1 MSRQSKNIRKA
12 RKVVKVLSPFND
24 PQQVVDDI
32 RTNIPN
38 ARLNDCKYLAGVTR
52 MYLNNELNDY
62 ETIGKLNQTLKLLA
76 TAHADEYDNNL
87 NGIAANELIERFRT
101 ESNVEYSNDVKA
113 HNATQFVENAHY
125 KIYRIDS
132 FEEASK
138 FSPYTS
144 WCVTKGEDNY
154 DAYTNNGYGL
164 FYFCIR
170 DDFKAVKAVPSDGC
184 PLDGYGL
191 SMIATSVDEDGKCN
205 TITCRWNHDNNGND
219 NIMTPMQLSKL
230 IGRNYY
236 QVFKPY
242 TKEELYAKG
251 LVPTSDV
258 QMLLDQGKKPN
269 KIFSKMLKSG
279 IDGILI
285 VRLNENK
292 WNIFDTSKNMI
303 LCSEWYGYVGNFHDG
318 FAVVRRGDDK
328 WNFIKSDGSF
338 LCSEWYKDTGYFYN
352 GFARVQRDDGIWN
365 LIKPDGSVLCSEWY
379 KDTDYFYNG
388 FARVQRDD
396 GKWNFIKSDG
406 SVLCSEW
413 YESTGN
419 FHDGFAFVRRGDGK
433 WNFIK
438 TDRSVLCD
446 EWYDLVYDFRN
457 GFAVVR
463 RDDGKWN
470 FIKPDGKVLCSE
482 WYNYTGNFIDGFAQ
496 VRRGDGKCNLI
507 KPDGKLLCSEW
518 YKDTDY
524 FYNGFARV
532 QRDDL
537 KWNFIKSDGSV
548 LCPEWYDLVYDFID
562 GFARVQ
568 RDDGIWNL
576 INEDG
581 CALSPEW
588 FAITF
593 EDDTDKVL

>member
-1 MSRQSKNIRKA
+1 MTTIKITESQYNRLFRPKQNNIIISEQQYNRLFRLITESKQSKNISKA
-12 RKVVKVLSPFND
+12 RKTVETLRPGSN
-24 PQQVVDDI
+24 PQQIIDAI
-32 RTNIPN
+32 RHDIPN
-38 ARLNDCKYLAGVTR
+38 SRLNDCKYLAGVTR

-87 NGIAANELIERFRT
+87 NGIAANELIERFKT

-113 HNATQFVENAHY
+113 HNATQFIENKQY

-144 WCVTKGEDNY
+144 WCVTKGENNY

-170 DDFKAVKAVPSDGC
+170 DDFKAVKAVPSEGC
-184 PLDGYGL
+184 PLDNYGL

-258 QMLLDQGKKPN
+258 QMILDQGKNPN
-269 KIFSKMLKSG
+269 KIFNNMLKSG

-285 VRLNENK
+285 VSLNEKK
-292 WNIFDTSKNMI
+292 WNLFDVSKNMI
-303 LCSEWYGYVGNFHDG
+303 LCSEWYKDVCYFKNG
-318 FAVVRRGDDK
+318 FARVRRGDGKYNFIKPDGSVLCPEWYNYTVNFIDGFAFVRRDDLK
-328 WNFIKSDGSF
+328 WNFIKSDGSI
-338 LCSEWYKDTGYFYN
+338 LSSEWYNLVYDFID
-352 GFARVQRDDGIWN
+352 GFA
-365 LIKPDGSVLCSEWY
+365 E
-379 KDTDYFYNG
+379 
-388 FARVQRDD
+388 VQRDD
-396 GKWNFIKSDG
+396 GKYNF
-406 SVLCSEW
+406 
-413 YESTGN
+413 
-419 FHDGFAFVRRGDGK
+419 
-433 WNFIK
+433 
-438 TDRSVLCD
+438 
-446 EWYDLVYDFRN
+446 
-457 GFAVVR
+457 
-463 RDDGKWN
+463 
-470 FIKPDGKVLCSE
+470 
-482 WYNYTGNFIDGFAQ
+482 
-496 VRRGDGKCNLI
+496 I

-518 YKDTDY
+518 YGYVGY
-524 FYNGFARV
+524 FHDGFARV

-537 KWNFIKSDGSV
+537 KWNFIKPDGSI
-548 LCPEWYDLVYDFID
+548 LCSEWYDLVYDFNGGFAQVQRDDWKWNFIKSDGSILSSEWYEDVVDFID
-562 GFARVQ
+562 GFAEVQ
-568 RDDGIWNL
+568 RDDGMWCRI
-576 INEDG
+576 
-581 CALSPEW
+581 
-588 FAITF
+588 
-593 EDDTDKVL
+593 DTNGDIV

>member
-1 MSRQSKNIRKA
+1 MSKESKNISKARRVIRKA
-12 RKVVKVLSPFND
+12 KSSLN
-24 PQQVVDDI
+24 PQQIIDAI
-32 RTNIPN
+32 RHDIPN
-38 ARLNDCKYLAGVTR
+38 SRLNDCKHLAGVTR
-52 MYLNNELNDY
+52 MALNDELNDY

-113 HNATQFVENAHY
+113 HNATQFVENTHY

-170 DDFKAVKAVPSDGC
+170 DDFKMTNAVQSEGC
-184 PLDGYGL
+184 PLDDYGL

-205 TITCRWNHDNNGND
+205 TITCRWNHGNGGND

-269 KIFSKMLKSG
+269 KIFSKMLNSG

-285 VRLNENK
+285 VSLNENK
-292 WNIFDTSKNMI
+292 WNIFDVSKNMI
-303 LCSEWYGYVGNFHDG
+303 LCSEWYGYVGYFHDG
-318 FAVVRRGDDK
+318 FAVVRRGDLK
-328 WNFIKSDGSF
+328 CNF
-338 LCSEWYKDTGYFYN
+338 
-352 GFARVQRDDGIWN
+352 
-365 LIKPDGSVLCSEWY
+365 IKPDGSVLCDEWY
-379 KDTDYFYNG
+379 DYL
-388 FARVQRDD
+388 
-396 GKWNFIKSDG
+396 S
-406 SVLCSEW
+406 
-413 YESTGN
+413 N
-419 FHDGFAFVRRGDGK
+419 FHDGFSRVQRGDGK
-433 WNFIK
+433 
-438 TDRSVLCD
+438 
-446 EWYDLVYDFRN
+446 Y
-457 GFAVVR
+457 
-463 RDDGKWN
+463 N
-470 FIKPDGKVLCSE
+470 FIKPDGSILC
-482 WYNYTGNFIDGFAQ
+482 D
-496 VRRGDGKCNLI
+496 
-507 KPDGKLLCSEW
+507 EW
-518 YKDTDY
+518 YKDIDY

-537 KWNFIKSDGSV
+537 KYNFIKPDGDV
-548 LCPEWYDLVYDFID
+548 LCPEWYDLVYDFNG
-562 GFARVQ
+562 GFAEVQ
-568 RDDGIWNL
+568 RDDGIWRR
-576 INEDG
+576 I
-581 CALSPEW
+581 
-588 FAITF
+588 
-593 EDDTDKVL
+593 DTNGDIV

>member
-1 MSRQSKNIRKA
+1 MTTIKITESQYNRLFRPKQNNIIISEQQYNRLFRLITESKQSKNISKA
-12 RKVVKVLSPFND
+12 RKTVETLRPGSN
-24 PQQVVDDI
+24 PQQIIDAI
-32 RTNIPN
+32 RHDIPN
-38 ARLNDCKYLAGVTR
+38 SRLNDCKYLAGVTR

-87 NGIAANELIERFRT
+87 NGMTANELIERFKT

-113 HNATQFVENAHY
+113 HNATQFVENKQY

-132 FEEASK
+132 FEKASK

-144 WCVTKGEDNY
+144 WCVTKGENNY

-170 DDFKAVKAVPSDGC
+170 DDFKAVKAVPSEGC
-184 PLDGYGL
+184 PLDNYGL

-258 QMLLDQGKKPN
+258 QMLLDQGKNPN

-285 VRLNENK
+285 VSLNEKK
-292 WNIFDTSKNMI
+292 WNLFDVSKNMI
-303 LCSEWYGYVGNFHDG
+303 LCSEWYGYVGYFHDG
-318 FAVVRRGDDK
+318 FARIRRGDLK
-328 WNFIKSDGSF
+328 WNFIKSDGSI
-338 LCSEWYKDTGYFYN
+338 LSSEWY
-352 GFARVQRDDGIWN
+352 N
-365 LIKPDGSVLCSEWY
+365 LVYD
-379 KDTDYFYNG
+379 
-388 FARVQRDD
+388 
-396 GKWNFIKSDG
+396 FI
-406 SVLCSEW
+406 
-413 YESTGN
+413 
-419 FHDGFAFVRRGDGK
+419 DGFAVVRRGDGK

-438 TDRSVLCD
+438 TDGSVLCD
-446 EWYDLVYDFRN
+446 EWYDYVSYFID
-457 GFAVVR
+457 GFARIR
-463 RDDGKWN
+463 RDDGKYN
-470 FIKPDGKVLCSE
+470 LIKPDGKVLYSE
-482 WYNYTGNFIDGFAQ
+482 WYGYIGCFHDGFAQ
-496 VRRGDGKCNLI
+496 VQRDDGKYNFI
-507 KPDGKLLCSEW
+507 KPDGSILCSEW
-518 YKDTDY
+518 YKDVCD
-524 FYNGFARV
+524 FKKSGFARV

-537 KWNFIKSDGSV
+537 KWNFIKPDGSI
-548 LCPEWYDLVYDFID
+548 LCSEWYDLVYDFNG
-562 GFARVQ
+562 GFARIR
-568 RDDGIWNL
+568 RDDGMWCRI
-576 INEDG
+576 
-581 CALSPEW
+581 
-588 FAITF
+588 
-593 EDDTDKVL
+593 DTKGEIIG

>member
-1 MSRQSKNIRKA
+1 MSKESKNISKARRVIRKA
-12 RKVVKVLSPFND
+12 KSTLN
-24 PQQVVDDI
+24 PQQIIDVI
-32 RTNIPN
+32 RHDIPN
-38 ARLNDCKYLAGVTR
+38 SRLNDCKYLAGVTR

-113 HNATQFVENAHY
+113 HNATQFVENTHY

-132 FEEASK
+132 FEKASK

-144 WCVTKGEDNY
+144 WCVTKNENNY

-170 DDFKAVKAVPSDGC
+170 DDFKSVEEVKSEGC
-184 PLDGYGL
+184 PLDNYGL

-269 KIFSKMLKSG
+269 KIFSKMLNSS

-285 VRLNENK
+285 VSLNENK
-292 WNIFDTSKNMI
+292 WNFFDISKNMI
-303 LCSEWYGYVGNFHDG
+303 LCSEWYDYVGNFYD
-318 FAVVRRGDDK
+318 
-328 WNFIKSDGSF
+328 
-338 LCSEWYKDTGYFYN
+338 
-352 GFARVQRDDGIWN
+352 GFARVQR
-365 LIKPDGSVLCSEWY
+365 
-379 KDTDYFYNG
+379 
-388 FARVQRDD
+388 
-396 GKWNFIKSDG
+396 
-406 SVLCSEW
+406 
-413 YESTGN
+413 
-419 FHDGFAFVRRGDGK
+419 GDGK
-433 WNFIK
+433 
-438 TDRSVLCD
+438 
-446 EWYDLVYDFRN
+446 Y
-457 GFAVVR
+457 
-463 RDDGKWN
+463 N

-482 WYNYTGNFIDGFAQ
+482 WYGYVLCFYDGFVRVQRDNGKYNFIKPDGKVLCSEWYDYVGYFHDGFAQ
-496 VRRGDGKCNLI
+496 VRRGDDKCNFI

-518 YKDTDY
+518 YDY
-524 FYNGFARV
+524 VGYFHGGFVRV
-532 QRDDL
+532 QRDDW
-537 KWNFIKSDGSV
+537 KWNFIKSDGSI
-548 LCPEWYDLVYDFID
+548 LCDEWYKYVDDFED
-562 GFARVQ
+562 ESAKVE
-568 RDDGIWNL
+568 RDDGKWNL

-581 CALSPEW
+581 CTLSPEW
-588 FAITF
+588 YAITF

>member
-1 MSRQSKNIRKA
+1 MTTIKITESQYNRLFRPKQNNIIISEQQYNRLFRLITESKQSKNISKA
-12 RKVVKVLSPFND
+12 RKTVETLRPGSN
-24 PQQVVDDI
+24 PQQIIDAI
-32 RTNIPN
+32 RHDIPN
-38 ARLNDCKYLAGVTR
+38 SRLNDCKYLAGVTR

-101 ESNVEYSNDVKA
+101 ESDVEYSNDVKA
-113 HNATQFVENAHY
+113 HNATQFVENTHY

-144 WCVTKGEDNY
+144 WCVTEGENNY

-170 DDFKAVKAVPSDGC
+170 DDFKAVKAVPSEGC
-184 PLDGYGL
+184 PLDNYGL
-191 SMIATSVDEDGKCN
+191 SMIATSVDEDGRCN

-236 QVFKPY
+236 EVFKPY

-258 QMLLDQGKKPN
+258 QMLLDQGKNPN
-269 KIFSKMLKSG
+269 KIFSKMLKSS

-285 VRLNENK
+285 VSLNEKK
-292 WNIFDTSKNMI
+292 WNLFDVSKNMI
-303 LCSEWYGYVGNFHDG
+303 LCSEWYGYVGCF
-318 FAVVRRGDDK
+318 K
-328 WNFIKSDGSF
+328 
-338 LCSEWYKDTGYFYN
+338 N
-352 GFARVQRDDGIWN
+352 GLARIQRDD
-365 LIKPDGSVLCSEWY
+365 L
-379 KDTDYFYNG
+379 
-388 FARVQRDD
+388 
-396 GKWNFIKSDG
+396 KWNFIKSDG
-406 SVLCSEW
+406 SVLCDEW
-413 YESTGN
+413 YDLAYEFESGFARIRRDN
-419 FHDGFAFVRRGDGK
+419 GKYNFIKPDGSVLCPEWYGYVGYFHDGFAQVLRDDLK

-438 TDRSVLCD
+438 PDGDVLCP
-446 EWYDLVYDFRN
+446 EWYDLVYDF
-457 GFAVVR
+457 
-463 RDDGKWN
+463 
-470 FIKPDGKVLCSE
+470 
-482 WYNYTGNFIDGFAQ
+482 IDGFAR

-518 YKDTDY
+518 YEDVGHFHD
-524 FYNGFARV
+524 GLARI

-537 KWNFIKSDGSV
+537 KWNFIKPDGSI
-548 LCPEWYDLVYDFID
+548 LCSEWYHLVYGFID
-562 GFARVQ
+562 GFAEVQ
-568 RDDGIWNL
+568 RDDGMWCRI
-576 INEDG
+576 
-581 CALSPEW
+581 
-588 FAITF
+588 
-593 EDDTDKVL
+593 DTNGDIV

>member
-1 MSRQSKNIRKA
+1 MTTIKITESQYNRLFRPKQNNIIISEQQYNRLFRLITESKQSKNISKA
-12 RKVVKVLSPFND
+12 RKTVETLRPGSN
-24 PQQVVDDI
+24 PQQIIDAI
-32 RTNIPN
+32 RHDIPN
-38 ARLNDCKYLAGVTR
+38 SRLNDCKYLAGVTR

-113 HNATQFVENAHY
+113 HNATQFVENKQY

-144 WCVTKGEDNY
+144 WCVTKGENNY

-170 DDFKAVKAVPSDGC
+170 DDFKAVKAVPSEGC
-184 PLDGYGL
+184 PLDNYGL

-236 QVFKPY
+236 EVFKPY

-258 QMLLDQGKKPN
+258 QMLLDQGKNPN
-269 KIFSKMLKSG
+269 KIFSKMIKSG

-285 VRLNENK
+285 VRLNEKK
-292 WNIFDTSKNMI
+292 WNIFDVSKNMI
-303 LCSEWYGYVGNFHDG
+303 LCSEWY
-318 FAVVRRGDDK
+318 
-328 WNFIKSDGSF
+328 
-338 LCSEWYKDTGYFYN
+338 KDVCYFKN
-352 GFARVQRDDGIWN
+352 GFAR
-365 LIKPDGSVLCSEWY
+365 
-379 KDTDYFYNG
+379 
-388 FARVQRDD
+388 
-396 GKWNFIKSDG
+396 
-406 SVLCSEW
+406 
-413 YESTGN
+413 
-419 FHDGFAFVRRGDGK
+419 VRRGDGK

-438 TDRSVLCD
+438 PDGSVLCD
-446 EWYDLVYDFRN
+446 EWYDLAYEFES
-457 GFAVVR
+457 GFARIR
-463 RDDGKWN
+463 RDDGKYN
-470 FIKPDGKVLCSE
+470 FIKPDGSVLCPE
-482 WYNYTGNFIDGFAQ
+482 WYNYTGNFIDGFARVQ
-496 VRRGDGKCNLI
+496 RDDGKCNFI
-507 KPDGKLLCSEW
+507 KPGGKLLCSEW
-518 YKDTDY
+518 YGYVGY
-524 FYNGFARV
+524 FHDGFARIRRNDLKWNFIKSDGSILSSEWYNLVYDFIDGFAEV

-537 KWNFIKSDGSV
+537 KWNFIKPDGSI
-548 LCPEWYDLVYDFID
+548 LCSEWY
-562 GFARVQ
+562 
-568 RDDGIWNL
+568 
-576 INEDG
+576 
-581 CALSPEW
+581 
-588 FAITF
+588 
-593 EDDTDKVL
+593 

>member
-1 MSRQSKNIRKA
+1 MTPYTIKALLTMSKESKNISKARRVIRKA
-12 RKVVKVLSPFND
+12 KSTLN

-38 ARLNDCKYLAGVTR
+38 ARLNNCKYLAGITR
-52 MYLNNELNDY
+52 MYLNNEFCDQKTTKKIND
-62 ETIGKLNQTLKLLA
+62 TIKLIA
-76 TAHADEYDNNL
+76 SAHFDEYDNDL
-87 NGIAANELIERFRT
+87 NGMTANELIERFRT

-113 HNATQFVENAHY
+113 HNATQFVENTHY

-144 WCVTKGEDNY
+144 WCVTKGENNY

-170 DDFKAVKAVPSDGC
+170 DDFKAVKAVPSEGC
-184 PLDGYGL
+184 PLDNYGL

-258 QMLLDQGKKPN
+258 QMLLDQGKNPN

-285 VRLNENK
+285 VRLNEKK
-292 WNIFDTSKNMI
+292 WNIFDVSKNMI
-303 LCSEWYGYVGNFHDG
+303 LCSEWY
-318 FAVVRRGDDK
+318 
-328 WNFIKSDGSF
+328 
-338 LCSEWYKDTGYFYN
+338 KDVCYFKN
-352 GFARVQRDDGIWN
+352 GFAR
-365 LIKPDGSVLCSEWY
+365 
-379 KDTDYFYNG
+379 
-388 FARVQRDD
+388 
-396 GKWNFIKSDG
+396 
-406 SVLCSEW
+406 
-413 YESTGN
+413 
-419 FHDGFAFVRRGDGK
+419 VRRGDGK

-438 TDRSVLCD
+438 PDGSVLCD
-446 EWYDLVYDFRN
+446 EWYDLAYEFES
-457 GFAVVR
+457 GFARIR
-463 RDDGKWN
+463 RDDGKYN
-470 FIKPDGKVLCSE
+470 FIKPDGSVLCPE
-482 WYNYTGNFIDGFAQ
+482 WYNYTGNFIDGFAF
-496 VRRGDGKCNLI
+496 VRRDDGKYNFIKPDGSVLCDEWYDYVSYFKNGFAVVRRVDGKWNFIKPDGSVLCPEWYNYTGNFIDGFARVQRDDGKCNFI
-507 KPDGKLLCSEW
+507 KPGGKLLCSEW
-518 YKDTDY
+518 YGYVGY
-524 FYNGFARV
+524 FHDGFARV

-537 KWNFIKSDGSV
+537 KWNFIKPDGSI
-548 LCPEWYDLVYDFID
+548 LCSEWYDLVYDFNG

-593 EDDTDKVL
+593 GDDIDKVL

>member
-1 MSRQSKNIRKA
+1 MSKESKNISKARRVIRKA
-12 RKVVKVLSPFND
+12 KSTLN

-38 ARLNDCKYLAGVTR
+38 ARLNNCKYLAGITR
-52 MYLNNELNDY
+52 MYLNNEFCDQKTTKKIND
-62 ETIGKLNQTLKLLA
+62 TIKLIA
-76 TAHADEYDNNL
+76 SAHFDEYDNDL
-87 NGIAANELIERFRT
+87 NGMTANELIERFRT

-113 HNATQFVENAHY
+113 HNATQFVENTHY

-144 WCVTKGEDNY
+144 WCVTKGENNY

-170 DDFKAVKAVPSDGC
+170 DDFKAVKAVPSEGC
-184 PLDGYGL
+184 PLDNYGL

-258 QMLLDQGKKPN
+258 QMLLDQGKNPN

-285 VRLNENK
+285 VRLNEKK
-292 WNIFDTSKNMI
+292 WNIFDVSKNMI
-303 LCSEWYGYVGNFHDG
+303 LCSEWY
-318 FAVVRRGDDK
+318 
-328 WNFIKSDGSF
+328 
-338 LCSEWYKDTGYFYN
+338 KDVCYFKN
-352 GFARVQRDDGIWN
+352 GFARVRRGDGKWN
-365 LIKPDGSVLCSEWY
+365 FIKPDGSVLCDEWY
-379 KDTDYFYNG
+379 DLAYEFESGFARIRRDDGKYNFIKPDGSVLCPEWYNYTGNFIDGFAFVRRDDGKYNFIKPDGSVLCDEWYDYVSYFKNGFAVVRRVDGKWNFIKPDGSVLCPEWYNYTGNFIDG

-396 GKWNFIKSDG
+396 GKWNFIKPG
-406 SVLCSEW
+406 
-413 YESTGN
+413 
-419 FHDGFAFVRRGDGK
+419 
-433 WNFIK
+433 
-438 TDRSVLCD
+438 
-446 EWYDLVYDFRN
+446 
-457 GFAVVR
+457 
-463 RDDGKWN
+463 
-470 FIKPDGKVLCSE
+470 
-482 WYNYTGNFIDGFAQ
+482 
-496 VRRGDGKCNLI
+496 
-507 KPDGKLLCSEW
+507 GKLLCSEW
-518 YKDTDY
+518 YGYVGY
-524 FYNGFARV
+524 FHDGFARV

-537 KWNFIKSDGSV
+537 KWNFIKPDGSI
-548 LCPEWYDLVYDFID
+548 LCSEWYDLVYDFNG

-593 EDDTDKVL
+593 GDDIDKVL

>member
-1 MSRQSKNIRKA
+1 MAPYTIKALLTMSKESKNISKA
-12 RKVVKVLSPFND
+12 RKTVETLRPGSN
-24 PQQVVDDI
+24 PQQIIDAI
-32 RTNIPN
+32 RHDIPN
-38 ARLNDCKYLAGVTR
+38 SRLNDCKYLAGVTR

-87 NGIAANELIERFRT
+87 NGIAANELIERFKT

-113 HNATQFVENAHY
+113 HNATQFVENTHY

-144 WCVTKGEDNY
+144 WCVTKGENNY

-170 DDFKAVKAVPSDGC
+170 DDFKAVKAVPSEGC
-184 PLDGYGL
+184 PLDDYGL
-191 SMIATSVDEDGKCN
+191 SMIATSVDEDGRCN

-258 QMLLDQGKKPN
+258 QMLLDQGKNPN

-285 VRLNENK
+285 VSLNEKK
-292 WNIFDTSKNMI
+292 WNLFDASKNMI
-303 LCSEWYGYVGNFHDG
+303 LCSEWYGYVGCFHDG
-318 FAVVRRGDDK
+318 FSRVQRGDGK
-328 WNFIKSDGSF
+328 MNYIKPNGKS
-338 LCSEWYKDTGYFYN
+338 LRSEWYHYVGDFKN
-352 GFARVQRDDGIWN
+352 GFAFVRRDDGKYN
-365 LIKPDGSVLCSEWY
+365 FIKPDGSVLCDEWY
-379 KDTDYFYNG
+379 DYVSYFKNG
-388 FARVQRDD
+388 FAV
-396 GKWNFIKSDG
+396 
-406 SVLCSEW
+406 
-413 YESTGN
+413 
-419 FHDGFAFVRRGDGK
+419 VRRGDGK

-438 TDRSVLCD
+438 TDGSVLCD
-446 EWYDLVYDFRN
+446 EWYDYVSY
-457 GFAVVR
+457 
-463 RDDGKWN
+463 
-470 FIKPDGKVLCSE
+470 
-482 WYNYTGNFIDGFAQ
+482 FIDGFAEVQ
-496 VRRGDGKCNLI
+496 RDDGKCNFI

-518 YKDTDY
+518 YGYVGY
-524 FYNGFARV
+524 FHDGFARV

-537 KWNFIKSDGSV
+537 KWNFIKPDGSI
-548 LCPEWYDLVYDFID
+548 LCSEWYDLVYDFNG
-562 GFARVQ
+562 GFARVE

-593 EDDTDKVL
+593 GDDIDKVL